1 MPEWRR
7 AMARKKKPRIRIE
20 KDARRIARAS
30 IGSPPAGRTIP
41 DKRDKPPKHK
51 PTVTEL
57 LDE

>member
-1 MPEWRR
+1 
-7 AMARKKKPRIRIE
+7 MARKKKPRIRIE

-30 IGSPPAGRTIP
+30 IGTPPAGRAIP